1 MRLLKYRSDSDDFIL
16 EEYVGNSIPPYAI
29 LSHTWGPDNDEVT
42 FKDVTES
49 RGKDKPG
56 YRKLKFCSN
65 QAARDHLDFFWVDTC
80 CIDKTSSAEL
90 TEAINSM
97 FKWYRGAK
105 KCYVLLS
112 DVSISS
118 PVTEIT
124 QEKWAEVF
132 QSSRWF
138 KRGWTLQELLAP
150 QSVEFFSKAE
160 DKIGDKKS
168 LQDALHITTG
178 LPIPA
183 LKNST
188 LSQFSVDERFSWAG
202 RRETK
207 REEDAAYS
215 LLGIFD
221 TQISLIYG
229 EGRER
234 AFIRLRREIEGS
246 LGAQTQLANSQRV
259 WTVPFGRD
267 PDFVNRES
275 LDRVHQIC
283 NQPAGRASLVGLGGI
298 GSVTEHGV
306 CRKLL
311 TVGTG
316 SPRLP
321 LNTLTVQG
329 IGLPQNGFSGYTQ
342 EPRRDLKQDIAG
354 SLKQQRW
361 MDGMTPKPTFCGSY
375 AAGCAMIRTDDG
387 P

>member
-1 MRLLKYRSDSDDFIL
+1 MRLLRRLPASDDYIL

-29 LSHTWGPDNDEVT
+29 LSHTWGLDNDEVT
-42 FKDVTES
+42 FKDVMKS
-49 RGKDKPG
+49 QGKDKPG
-56 YRKLKFCSN
+56 YRKLKFCSE
-65 QAARDHLDFFWVDTC
+65 QAAKDDLHFFWVDTC

-97 FKWYRGAK
+97 FKWYRVAK

-118 PVTEIT
+118 PVTETT
-124 QEKWAEVF
+124 QEKWAEIF

-150 QSVEFFSKAE
+150 RSVEFFSKSGN
-160 DKIGDKKS
+160 KIGDKKS
-168 LQDALHITTG
+168 LQDAVHVTTG

-183 LKNST
+183 LENSA
-188 LSQFSVDERFSWAG
+188 LSQFSIDERFSWAE

-207 REEDAAYS
+207 REEDTAYS

-221 TQISLIYG
+221 TQIPLIYG
-229 EGRER
+229 EGRDR

-246 LGAQTQLANSQRV
+246 LGAQPQPADSQYP

-275 LDRVHQIC
+275 LNKVYQIC
-283 NQPAGRASLVGLGGI
+283 SQPAGRASLVGLGGI
-298 GSVTEHGV
+298 GSVTEHGL

-311 TVGTG
+311 IVGTEN
-316 SPRLP
+316 PKLP
-321 LNTLTVQG
+321 LNTLTV
-329 IGLPQNGFSGYTQ
+329 
-342 EPRRDLKQDIAG
+342 
-354 SLKQQRW
+354 
-361 MDGMTPKPTFCGSY
+361 
-375 AAGCAMIRTDDG
+375 
-387 P
+387 

>member
-1 MRLLKYRSDSDDFIL
+1 MRLLRRLSDRDDFIL
-16 EEYVGNSIPPYAI
+16 GEYVGNSIPPYAI
-29 LSHTWGPDNDEVT
+29 LSHTWGMDNDEVT
-42 FKDVTES
+42 FKDVMKR

-56 YRKLKFCSN
+56 YRKLKFCSE
-65 QAARDHLDFFWVDTC
+65 QAAKDNLHFFWVDTC

-90 TEAINSM
+90 SEAINSM
-97 FKWYRGAK
+97 FRWYQEAE

-112 DVSISS
+112 DVAVSS

-150 QSVEFFSKAE
+150 TSVDFFSKSE

-168 LQDALHITTG
+168 LQDALHVTTG

-188 LSQFSVDERFSWAG
+188 LSHFSVDERFSWAE

-215 LLGIFD
+215 LLGIFE
-221 TQISLIYG
+221 TQIPLIYG
-229 EGRER
+229 EGRDR
-234 AFIRLRREIEGS
+234 AFIRLRREIEWP
-246 LGAQTQLANSQRV
+246 LGAQPQLVNSQRA

-267 PDFVNRES
+267 PDFVNREN

-283 NQPAGRASLVGLGGI
+283 NQSAGRASLVGLGGI
-298 GSVTEHGV
+298 GSVMEHGV
-306 CRKLL
+306 CRKML

-316 SPRLP
+316 NPKLP
-321 LNTLTVQG
+321 LNTLTVSG
-329 IGLPQNGFSGYTQ
+329 IGSLQNGSSGYTQ
-342 EPRRDLKQDIAG
+342 EPRQDLKRDIAE
-354 SLKQQRW
+354 SLK
-361 MDGMTPKPTFCGSY
+361 
-375 AAGCAMIRTDDG
+375 
-387 P
+387 